1 MKFLS
6 VFFLVVLALC
16 SLIGGIS
23 ADVCRNENSRACEM
37 RCEAQGFAGG
47 KCVEQV
53 CQCEE

>member
-23 ADVCRNENSRACEM
+23 ADVCENDNTRACEM
-37 RCEAQGFAGG
+37 RCRALGRGNGQ
-47 KCVEQV
+47 CVEQV
-53 CQCEE
+53 CECDE